1 MLDLEQVGRATDG
14 VTSASLLCAG
24 EERGEMAAM
33 NDEDSGDTQVD
44 AGAVCRYRGRC
55 AGPCQR
61 LATDVADPAELADL
75 DCIRSFRQR
84 DVIVYLAL
92 TAVVTVLCFVGAY
105 RYFFTKGMGALDA
118 TAGRALSLYSQR
130 LEREIDKFGM
140 LPLAMSMNRDVI
152 DYLGGDRSPARGQ
165 ALTRTLRALNDGTGA
180 LQTYV
185 IDSTNHVIASSNGGE
200 PGTFIGRD
208 LSYRPYVQ
216 QAKAG
221 RVEGYYAVGTT
232 GNTAGYYLATAVENN
247 GRRLGIVATKIGLDR
262 LEHYWLGSIERR
274 VVVLDEN
281 GVVVLSSRPE
291 WKGRVTRALTDAQ
304 RQHLYDTQ
312 QYNRAPLATLV
323 WQSIAPAFGEKR
335 FVRVGLGDSTQD
347 YLAVSTVAPGLAMQL
362 VVLVD
367 PTDARRLAFA
377 EAGLVAILVALVAL
391 AAHIVYEKRLT
402 AQEQRLSREA
412 LHVAYERLKEQ
423 FERRSEQLR
432 IANEWLRREVA
443 ERVESEGKLRSYQD
457 ELIRTENL
465 AVIGQM
471 SAGLAHEINQPL
483 AAMATL
489 SENAARFL
497 QRGDH
502 DTAAF
507 NLGRIGELVTRMSTL
522 TGRLRSFARRSD
534 GEIAV
539 VPLAASIDS
548 ALALLQHRLKKE
560 AVALRVVAPSRP
572 LRAFCETVRLEQVL
586 VNLLSNAVEATE
598 TSEVREIEIRWR
610 REGDSAVVE
619 ILDTGVGLSD
629 TVQAKLFEPFFT
641 TKKASGLGLGLA
653 ICADIAV
660 GFGGSLTAQNR
671 PEGGAL
677 FRLTLRAEQEERR

>member
-1 MLDLEQVGRATDG
+1 
-14 VTSASLLCAG
+14 
-24 EERGEMAAM
+24 MAAM
-33 NDEDSGDTQVD
+33 NDEESGDTQVD

-75 DCIRSFRQR
+75 DCIRSFRLR

-105 RYFFTKGMGALDA
+105 RYFFTKGIGALDA

-130 LEREIDKFGM
+130 LDREIDKFGM

-152 DYLGGDRSPARGQ
+152 DYLGG
-165 ALTRTLRALNDGTGA
+165 
-180 LQTYV
+180 
-185 IDSTNHVIASSNGGE
+185 E

-216 QAKAG
+216 RAKAG
-221 RVEGYYAVGTT
+221 HVEGYYAVGTT

-247 GRRLGIVATKIGLDR
+247 GRRLGTVATKIGLDR
-262 LEHYWLGSIERR
+262 LEHYWLGGIERR

-291 WKGRVTRALTDAQ
+291 WKGRVTRALTDGQ

-323 WQSIAPAFGEKR
+323 WQRVAPAFGEKR
-335 FVRVGLGDSTQD
+335 FVRVGLDNSTQD
-347 YLAVSTVAPGLAMQL
+347 YLAVSTAAPGLAMQL

-377 EAGLVAILVALVAL
+377 EAGLVAILVALIAL
-391 AAHIVYEKRLT
+391 SMHIVYEKRLT

-412 LHVAYERLKEQ
+412 LHVAYERLKGQ

-489 SENAARFL
+489 SENAVRFL

-534 GEIAV
+534 GEVAI

-560 AVALRVVAPSRP
+560 AVALRVVAPPQP
-572 LRAFCETVRLEQVL
+572 LRASCETVRLEQVL
-586 VNLLSNAVEATE
+586 VNLLSNAIEAME
-598 TSEVREIEIRWR
+598 TSEVREIEIRSR

-660 GFGGSLTAQNR
+660 GL
-671 PEGGAL
+671 GAASP
-677 FRLTLRAEQEERR
+677 RRTGPRAARCSA

>member
-1 MLDLEQVGRATDG
+1 
-14 VTSASLLCAG
+14 
-24 EERGEMAAM
+24 M
-33 NDEDSGDTQVD
+33 NDEESGDTQVD

-75 DCIRSFRQR
+75 DCIRSFRLR

-105 RYFFTKGMGALDA
+105 RYFFTKGIGALDA

-130 LEREIDKFGM
+130 LDREIDKFGM

-152 DYLGGDRSPARGQ
+152 DYLGG
-165 ALTRTLRALNDGTGA
+165 
-180 LQTYV
+180 
-185 IDSTNHVIASSNGGE
+185 E

-216 QAKAG
+216 RAKAG
-221 RVEGYYAVGTT
+221 HVEGYYAVGTT

-247 GRRLGIVATKIGLDR
+247 GRRLGTVATKIGLDR
-262 LEHYWLGSIERR
+262 LEHYWLGGIERR

-291 WKGRVTRALTDAQ
+291 WKGRVTRALTDGQ

-323 WQSIAPAFGEKR
+323 WQRVAPAFGEKR
-335 FVRVGLGDSTQD
+335 FVRVGLDNSTQD
-347 YLAVSTVAPGLAMQL
+347 YLAVSTAAPGLAMQL

-377 EAGLVAILVALVAL
+377 EAGLVAILVALIAL
-391 AAHIVYEKRLT
+391 SMHIVYEKRLT

-412 LHVAYERLKEQ
+412 LHVAYERLKGQ

-489 SENAARFL
+489 SENAVRFL

-534 GEIAV
+534 GEVAI

-560 AVALRVVAPSRP
+560 AVALRVVAPPQP
-572 LRAFCETVRLEQVL
+572 LRASCETVRLEQVL
-586 VNLLSNAVEATE
+586 VNLLSNAIEAME
-598 TSEVREIEIRWR
+598 TSEVREIEIRSR

-660 GFGGSLTAQNR
+660 GLGGSLTAQNR

-677 FRLTLRAEQEERR
+677 FRLTLRAAPEERR

>member
-1 MLDLEQVGRATDG
+1 
-14 VTSASLLCAG
+14 
-24 EERGEMAAM
+24 M
-33 NDEDSGDTQVD
+33 NDEDSGDAQVD

-443 ERVESEGKLRSYQD
+443 ERVESEGKAAQLSGRVDPHREPCRDRPDVRGARARDQPAARGHGD
-457 ELIRTENL
+457 
-465 AVIGQM
+465 AVGKRRALPATRRPRHRRVQPWPHRR
-471 SAGLAHEINQPL
+471 AGHAHEYPDRALAFVCAPL
-483 AAMATL
+483 RWRDRRR
-489 SENAARFL
+489 AARGVDR
-497 QRGDH
+497 QRAR
-502 DTAAF
+502 AAAAP
-507 NLGRIGELVTRMSTL
+507 LEKGG
-522 TGRLRSFARRSD
+522 GCAARRC
-534 GEIAV
+534 AV
-539 VPLAASIDS
+539 TAAASI
-548 ALALLQHRLKKE
+548 
-560 AVALRVVAPSRP
+560 LRD
-572 LRAFCETVRLEQVL
+572 RA
-586 VNLLSNAVEATE
+586 A
-598 TSEVREIEIRWR
+598 
-610 REGDSAVVE
+610 
-619 ILDTGVGLSD
+619 
-629 TVQAKLFEPFFT
+629 
-641 TKKASGLGLGLA
+641 
-653 ICADIAV
+653 
-660 GFGGSLTAQNR
+660 
-671 PEGGAL
+671 
-677 FRLTLRAEQEERR
+677 